1 MLDNRLQRTR
11 RGLLTALV
19 GLTLIHTAFAGEEIG
34 FPEKFALAENRTE
47 ALNQLVPGTE
57 DHYFYTSLH
66 LQNQGKLTEVD
77 TLLKPWIERYG
88 RTPRVQEIENRQAL
102 LRFPTD
108 PAASFAYLRAHL
120 NLTYPHERETLENKP
135 NLPTSL
141 PPEQVSRE
149 TLNKKA
155 LDLHDK
161 TLEGFEDRALDWV
174 AREAGRGQPG
184 DIQLSVERRRDL
196 LRRLTRPD
204 YPGLV
209 PLVLADLK
217 EPGTGGFGCWPIHG
231 ALLLNQLEECLKGM
245 PELRNNPA
253 FIQTY
258 LSKLKPAE
266 GSGWPWDIQERQAY
280 LERQWA
286 FVSTLEPVHL
296 SLKAHVLYNRLL
308 LDRSQGV
315 YDKER
320 FMTYLALPRQTEYVN
335 PKYLEQAPFQGARVD
350 LSQDFQP
357 LTTCP
362 PIGNDEKLV
371 RDFLQRFFQ
380 KDTGYEAYAPYIRED
395 YLKMLYAETQL
406 LLGQGDAAQWTAWL
420 PPARYQ
426 ELRDRVEIEF
436 APESKRYFASEDP
449 VGLDLDIKNAQNL
462 IVKVYEI
469 NAQNY
474 YREKGTEISTDI
486 NLDGLVANSEKTVT
500 LDKPPLLR
508 VRQRFELPELAKPGV
523 YVVEIIGNGKSSR
536 ALIQKGRL
544 SYLARTGSAGYVF
557 TILDEKGRKAPDAS
571 LWLAGHAYT
580 ADKNGEIA
588 VPFSTNPGPQKI
600 VLSQGNLSSL
610 AEFNHDAEH
619 YALSAGL
626 FVDRES
632 VLKHRKAQILVRPV
646 LLLNGT
652 RISLKALEEPTL
664 LLTTVDREG
673 ISATQAIEKFP
684 LFEDRVSSHTF
695 QVPENLVQLSFSLTA
710 KVQNMS
716 QNKKETLT
724 DSASLA
730 LNQIDTTDKIE
741 ALHLA
746 HTRVEGAA
754 QYLLELL
761 GKTGEPRPDR
771 PVNLTLKHRDYRD
784 PIQTT
789 CQTDAQGQIHLGA
802 LDGIE
807 WVEANGPQGVPNRW
821 ELKYDQRS
829 WPATLDGRAGE
840 PLRVPVMEN
849 PPAGDIPNASAGHE
863 NLRSLYSLIEVRSG
877 VFVRDCLDS
886 LKLEP
891 GFLTLLALPEGDYDL
906 WLKES
911 GRHILIRLAAGGPD
925 ATRPEET
932 GYLLGKNRYLETPNP
947 QPLQISQ
954 IETADSDIRIHLA
967 NAGPNTTV
975 QVVATRYLPFFPLF
989 GTLGKIPFAEPFA
1002 RPQIPA
1008 DSLYLSSRNIGDEYR
1023 YILERRYAQK
1033 FPGNMLT
1040 RPGLL
1045 LNPWVVRQTSTEVAK
1060 AAEGEGVQEGR
1071 PQAAAPGQQAAPA
1084 EAPAPPP
1091 IKGDYANLD
1100 FLPVQSVVLCNL
1112 RPDADG
1118 IVLVSRKALAGSRQ
1132 LHVFAMD
1139 LENSVYREQPLPDSS
1154 LPAMDLRL
1162 RNGLDPKNH
1171 FTEQKLIHPL
1181 KEKETFEVP
1190 DITATEFEVYDT
1202 LGSVFNLYET
1212 LSKNDTLREFS
1223 FITDWPGL
1231 APEKKRELYSKY
1243 ACHELNFFLF
1253 QKDHAFF
1260 KETIWPY
1267 LLSKKDKT
1275 FLDDYLLAQ
1284 EPDGP
1289 GNKPLEAY
1297 LKPQAYERL
1306 NAVERILLGRQIQ
1319 TETLAMQ
1326 RHVRDLFDLIPTD
1339 LNRADFLFKTAL
1351 RGRILETPAPGTVQ
1365 AGMAGRAAAGDYF
1378 FAYNGDLAAKDA
1390 PALLPVS
1397 NLAVGGAVAGYGA
1410 VATDGAAVLGLEH
1423 AAPAPAA
1430 PPSGAPAA
1438 APKPDDVQLKLA
1450 EVGNL
1455 EEERVAG
1462 AKGTRS
1468 RSIVAKRMSAAS
1480 AKEKTGVEL
1489 ADKLELLSDRDLN
1502 RRGEARKFYQ
1512 KLDKTQE
1519 WAENNYYHVPREQQN
1534 ADRVKVNGFWRDY
1547 ANHVATD
1554 EKAPFLSPKLGEA
1567 SGNFTEIFFA
1577 LSVLDLPFKAAKH
1590 DMKTED
1596 QRLRLQLA
1604 SPAVIYRKEIR
1615 AAQKPEGQTPIL
1627 VSQNFFRLDDRF
1639 RFENNEQIDKYVSD
1653 EFLCQV
1659 VYGCRVALTNPSSSI
1674 QKVEVLLQIPQGAV
1688 PVNQG
1693 RATRSVNVELAPF
1706 STWTNEYAFYFP
1718 LAGEFGHYPVHV
1730 SRNGALLASAEPC
1743 PFKVVEKPSKIDT
1756 TSWSYIS
1763 QNGTEEET
1771 LNYLQNNNIN
1781 RVDLERIAW
1790 RMKNAGFFE
1799 KAIALLDARHV
1810 YHQTLWSYALLHQQ
1824 VEPTRQFLSHCNDF
1838 VQQCG
1843 ASLESPLLTI
1853 DPVERGAYEHLEY
1866 SPLVN
1871 ARAHQLGKERAI
1883 LNDRFREQYQRLM
1896 NILCYRPQLSDT
1908 DRLAVVGY
1916 LLMQDRLEEALA
1928 GFSQVRRDQ
1937 IETPL
1942 QYDYCGAWLAL
1953 TRGDT
1958 AGARTLAQQYAQY
1971 PVDRWRKQFEAVLAQ
1986 VSELE
1991 GQSPKVI
1998 DKESRTERQTE
2009 LAATEPGFDFKVE
2022 ARRVQLQYQNLTECR
2037 VQYYL
2042 MDVELLFSREPFIQ
2056 ADSNQF
2062 TLIKPN
2068 ATDTI
2073 KLDPQKNTL
2082 EFDLPKQFHN
2092 RNVMVEILGAGLRKS
2107 QACYANSLNVQVTEN
2122 YGQLQVLD
2130 ATTRQPQSKV
2140 YVKVYARLKDGAVQ
2154 FYKDGYTDLR
2164 GRFDY
2169 TSLSTDELDRVERFS
2184 LLILSETSGAV
2195 VREAQPPKR

>member
-1 MLDNRLQRTR
+1 MRLAGVATLM
-11 RGLLTALV
+11 GLIF
-19 GLTLIHTAFAGEEIG
+19 IHTAFAGEEIG

-57 DHYFYTSLH
+57 DHYFYSCLH
-66 LQNQGKLTEVD
+66 LQNQGKLPEVD
-77 TLLKPWIERYG
+77 ALLKPWIERYG

-108 PAASFAYLRAHL
+108 PAASFTYLRARL
-120 NLTYPHERETLENKP
+120 NLVYPHERETLENKP
-135 NLPTSL
+135 NLPTTL

-174 AREAGRGQPG
+174 AREAGRGQPD
-184 DIQLSVERRRDL
+184 DIQLSAERRRDL

-217 EPGTGGFGCWPIHG
+217 EPGTSGFGSCTLHG

-245 PELRNNPA
+245 PELRNTPN

-266 GSGWPWDIQERQAY
+266 GSGWPWDAQERQAY

-296 SLKAHVLYNRLL
+296 SLKANVLYNRLL

-350 LSQDFQP
+350 LSLDFQS

-371 RDFLQRFFQ
+371 RDFLQHFFQ
-380 KDTGYEAYAPYIRED
+380 KETDYKPYAPYIRED

-436 APESKRYFASEDP
+436 APENKRYFASEDP
-449 VGLDLDIKNAQNL
+449 VGLDLDIKNVQDL

-486 NLDGLVANSEKTVT
+486 NLDGLVANSEKTVS

-523 YVVEIIGNGKSSR
+523 YGVEIIGNGKSSR

-580 ADKNGEIA
+580 ADKNGEVA

-600 VLSQGNLSSL
+600 VLTQGNLSSL

-673 ISATQAIEKFP
+673 ISATQTIEKFP

-695 QVPENLVQLSFSLTA
+695 QVPENLIQISFTLTA

-724 DSASLA
+724 DSASLV

-746 HTRVEGAA
+746 HTRVEGSA

-789 CQTDAQGQIHLGA
+789 CQTDTQGQIHLGP
-802 LDGIE
+802 LDDIE
-807 WVEANGPQGVPNRW
+807 WVEATGPQGVPTRW
-821 ELKYDQRS
+821 DLKYDQRS
-829 WPATLDGRAGE
+829 WPTTLDGRAGE
-840 PLRVPVMEN
+840 PLRIPVMEN
-849 PPAGDIPNASAGHE
+849 LPAGNAPNTAAGNE
-863 NLRSLYSLIEVRSG
+863 SLRSLYSLIEVRG
-877 VFVRDCLDS
+877 GIFVRDCFDS

-891 GFLTLLALPEGDYDL
+891 GFLSLLVLPEGDYDL

-911 GRHILIRLAAGGPD
+911 GRHILIRLTAVVPEASK
-925 ATRPEET
+925 PEET

-954 IETADSDIRIHLA
+954 IETTDNDIRIQLA

-1033 FPGNMLT
+1033 FPGNMLA

-1060 AAEGEGVQEGR
+1060 PAEGEAVQEAR
-1071 PQAAAPGQQAAPA
+1071 PQSAAVGQQAAAA

-1100 FLPVQSVVLCNL
+1100 FLPMQSVVLCNL
-1112 RPDADG
+1112 RPDAEG
-1118 IVLVSRKALAGSRQ
+1118 IVQVSRKTLAGSRQ

-1139 LENSVYREQPLPDSS
+1139 RENSVYREQPLPDSS

-1162 RNGLDPKNH
+1162 RNGLEPKSH

-1190 DITATEFEVYDT
+1190 DITTAEFEVYDT
-1202 LGSVFNLYET
+1202 LGAVFNLYET
-1212 LSKNDTLREFS
+1212 LSKNPTLREFS
-1223 FITDWPGL
+1223 FVTDWPRL

-1253 QKDHAFF
+1253 QKDRAFF

-1306 NAVERILLGRQIQ
+1306 NAVERILLGRQLQ
-1319 TETLAMQ
+1319 NETPTMQ

-1351 RGRILETPAPGTVQ
+1351 RGRILETPVSGGA
-1365 AGMAGRAAAGDYF
+1365 AGMAGGRVAAGAYF
-1378 FAYNGDLAAKDA
+1378 YAYNGDLAAKDT
-1390 PALLPVS
+1390 PALLPTS
-1397 NLAVGGAVAGYGA
+1397 SL
-1410 VATDGAAVLGLEH
+1410 AAVRNAAELGVIETNGPAAAGQEDAALTAP
-1423 AAPAPAA
+1423 AAPAPAGK
-1430 PPSGAPAA
+1430 PSRTSAA
-1438 APKPDDVQLKLA
+1438 SKSEELRLRLDLDKKQMVVKD
-1450 EVGNL
+1450 L
-1455 EEERVAG
+1455 EEERIAG
-1462 AKGTRS
+1462 NRQERS
-1468 RSIVAKRMSAAS
+1468 RSLKHLAT
-1480 AKEKTGVEL
+1480 AKEKAGVEL
-1489 ADKLELLSDRDLN
+1489 ADKLEVLSEADLA

-1554 EKAPFLSPKLGEA
+1554 EKAPFLSQQMAEA
-1567 SGNFTEIFFA
+1567 SGSFTEIFFA
-1577 LSVLDLPFKAAKH
+1577 LSVLDLPFEAAKH
-1590 DMKTED
+1590 DVKTED

-1639 RFENNEQIDKYVSD
+1639 RFENNEQLDKYVSD

-1781 RVDLERIAW
+1781 RLDLERIAW

-1824 VEPTRQFLSHCNDF
+1824 AEPTRQFLSHCNDF

-1843 ASLESPLLTI
+1843 AFLDTPLLKI

-1871 ARAHQLGKERAI
+1871 ARTHQLGKERTI

-1896 NILCYRPQLSDT
+1896 NIFCYRPQLNDT
-1908 DRLAVVGY
+1908 DRLAVVCY

-1928 GFSQVRRDQ
+1928 CFSQVKRDQ
-1937 IETPL
+1937 LETPL
-1942 QYDYCGAWLAL
+1942 QYDYCAAWLAL

-1986 VSELE
+1986 VNELE
-1991 GQSPKVI
+1991 GQSPQVI
-1998 DKESRTERQTE
+1998 DKENRTERQTE

-2073 KLDPQKNTL
+2073 KLDPQKNTF
-2082 EFDLPKQFHN
+2082 EFELPKQFHN

-2130 ATTRQPQSKV
+2130 AATRQPQSKV
-2140 YVKVYARLKDGAVQ
+2140 YVKVYARLKDGTIQ

-2184 LLILSETSGAV
+2184 LLILSDTSGAV